1 MAKKKEVAEKVEAKK
16 KKEAKETI
24 GTVVTKDGKKYE
36 VAGENGKYWI
46 CKSNQFRKA
55 NVVFEKRKENE

>member
-1 MAKKKEVAEKVEAKK
+1 MAKKKEVL
-16 KKEAKETI
+16 
-24 GTVVTKDGKKYE
+24 GYVVTENGKKYE